1 MCLTTLSIESAPS
14 TWQQDSCPLPRC
26 HGTSTSYQR
35 PLQLIERLFVV
46 SGKNQPCVA
55 HCTHDRAFCK
65 ISTYQHDHL
74 CDVVCSEVHCTAV
87 PQHHTRLLQ
96 RAAQL
101 IRLLRI
107 LRRPTVT
114 GRQVKREYELLRCCM
129 DRSPPWIHTLQT
141 RAYQDMARAAKSLNE
156 MNTRVSDSSSSSWRS
171 LLTFT
176 CCRQRHGQ
184 GQLLVV
190 MCMRSSACTSQTA
203 QWASGPCKHHVSH
216 LEHSGSQLSALL
228 VGCGERPDDARQ
240 LLPS

>member
-1 MCLTTLSIESAPS
+1 MADVADSVERGEESGEGLPARLGNRGFQARVEGGFGLMCLTTLSIESAPS

-55 HCTHDRAFCK
+55 HCTHDPAFCK

-129 DRSPPWIHTLQT
+129 DRSPLGFTHCKPGLTRTWRGLQS
-141 RAYQDMARAAKSLNE
+141 R
-156 MNTRVSDSSSSSWRS
+156 
-171 LLTFT
+171 
-176 CCRQRHGQ
+176 
-184 GQLLVV
+184 
-190 MCMRSSACTSQTA
+190 
-203 QWASGPCKHHVSH
+203 
-216 LEHSGSQLSALL
+216 
-228 VGCGERPDDARQ
+228 
-240 LLPS
+240 